1 MTKIK
6 KHTLAKQKKEEI
18 IKTISA
24 CLLQHDEIFAAYIF
38 GSFITQEAFTDI
50 DLGVLL
56 RHGYED
62 LLEYE
67 VELER
72 KLEKLVKFGIDVRIL
87 NSAPV
92 SFSQNVIR
100 SGQVIVDTDPNRR
113 SDFESY
119 ALKKYFDFARFRRRY
134 LSEVSNAPI

>member
-1 MTKIK
+1 MSKIK
-6 KHTLAKQKKEEI
+6 KYTLSEQKKKEI
-18 IKTISA
+18 VNSILN
-24 CLLQHDEIFAAYIF
+24 CLFEHDEIFAAYIF
-38 GSFITQEAFTDI
+38 GSFITQESFADI

-56 RHGYED
+56 RQGHED

-67 VELER
+67 TELEN
-72 KLEKLVKFGIDVRIL
+72 KLEKLVKFGIDVRVL

-100 SGQVIVDTDPNRR
+100 SGQVIVDTEPNRR

-119 ALKKYFDFARFRRRY
+119 ALKKYFDFARFRQRY
-134 LSEVSNAPI
+134 LSEISNAPI

>member
-24 CLLQHDEIFAAYIF
+24 CLLQHAEIFAAYIF
-38 GSFITQEAFTDI
+38 GSFITGESFADI

-72 KLEKLVKFGIDVRIL
+72 KLEKLVKFGIDVRVL
-87 NSAPV
+87 NKAPV

-100 SGQVIVDTDPNRR
+100 YGQVMVNTDPNRR

>member
-1 MTKIK
+1 M
-6 KHTLAKQKKEEI
+6 
-18 IKTISA
+18 
-24 CLLQHDEIFAAYIF
+24 QHDEIFAAYIF
-38 GSFITQEAFTDI
+38 GSFITGESFADI
-50 DLGVLL
+50 DLGVIL

-67 VELER
+67 IELESQ
-72 KLEKLVKFGIDVRIL
+72 LEKRVRFGMDVRVL

-113 SDFESY
+113 SDFENY
-119 ALKKYFDFARFRRRY
+119 TLKKYFDFARFRRRY
-134 LSEVSNAPI
+134 LSEVINAPI

>member
-18 IKTISA
+18 IKTIST

-38 GSFITQEAFTDI
+38 GSFITGESFADI
-50 DLGVLL
+50 DLGLLL
-56 RHGYED
+56 RHEFENP
-62 LLEYE
+62 LEYE
-67 VELER
+67 IELES
-72 KLEKLVKFGIDVRIL
+72 KLEKLVKFGMDVRVL
-87 NSAPV
+87 NKAPV
-92 SFSQNVIR
+92 SFAQNVIR
-100 SGQVIVDTDPNRR
+100 HGQVIVDTDPNRR

-134 LSEVSNAPI
+134 LAEVSNAPI